1 MVVGYIISSTIRAA
15 TDAHTDW
22 KYGMQPRY
30 DHSLIYKPVY
40 KLTTVIE
47 RKVNPNPNPNAN
59 LNPNPHQRRVA
70 HLRSSPQPIVLAHPT
85 ERRRRSPR
93 RAPTEID
100 CEFQDEDDPPPPY
113 PGTSTVMPPRY
124 QA

>member
-22 KYGMQPRY
+22 KYGLQPRY

-40 KLTTVIE
+40 YLTTVIE
-47 RKVNPNPNPNAN
+47 RRVNP
-59 LNPNPHQRRVA
+59 NPNPHQRRVA
-70 HLRSSPQPIVLAHPT
+70 HLRSSPQPIFLVYPT
-85 ERRRRSPR
+85 ERRRPSPH
-93 RAPTEID
+93 RAPTEND
-100 CEFQDEDDPPPPY
+100 CEDENDPPPPY